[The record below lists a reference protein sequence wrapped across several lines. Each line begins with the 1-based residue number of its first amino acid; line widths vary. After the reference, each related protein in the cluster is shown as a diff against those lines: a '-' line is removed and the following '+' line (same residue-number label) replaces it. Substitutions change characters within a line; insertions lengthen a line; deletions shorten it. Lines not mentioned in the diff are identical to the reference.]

1 MVHYFAPPCSL
12 HVPKI
17 IEFYQRIQLLL
28 AKIKVAPFNLAHPVC
43 VFMWNYG
50 IIRSQVRVVLVW

>member
-1 MVHYFAPPCSL
+1 
-12 HVPKI
+12 VPKI